1 MLNKD
6 NKILK
11 YNHGENIMKV
21 PFVIYADLECLLEKI
36 HSYQNN
42 FKKSYTGKKYMQTS
56 SGYSLFTQ
64 CSFDST
70 KNMLDCCRGKN
81 CMVRFCKDFK
91 QHATKI
97 IKKRNDTTN

>member
-11 YNHGENIMKV
+11 YNHGEKIVKV
-21 PFVIYADLECLLEKI
+21 PFVIYADLECLLEKMD
-36 HSYQNN
+36 SYLNN
-42 FKKSYTGKKYMQTS
+42 FKKSYTGKKYMQTP

-70 KNMLDCCRGKN
+70 KNMLDCYRGKD
-81 CMVRFCKDFK
+81 CMERFCKDFK
-91 QHATKI
+91 KHATKT